1 MKMIK
6 GGRALAAAL
15 AGAPVYVRE
24 HDGKWHLA
32 PKGDVLRWRR
42 SYNANLLNVAR
53 FAVRADD
60 ARRVL

>member
-15 AGAPVYVRE
+15 AGATAYSNDSSAWRPSSVR
-24 HDGKWHLA
+24 
-32 PKGDVLRWRR
+32 RWRKQHDAGR
-42 SYNANLLNVAR
+42 STSN

-60 ARRVL
+60 ARKVL